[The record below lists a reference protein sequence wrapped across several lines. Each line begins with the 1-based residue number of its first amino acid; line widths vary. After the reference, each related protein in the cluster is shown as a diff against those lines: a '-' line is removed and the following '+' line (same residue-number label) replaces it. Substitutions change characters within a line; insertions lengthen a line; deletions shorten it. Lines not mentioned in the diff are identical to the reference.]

1 MFRVAKYIA
10 VAAMAIVILSSSCG
24 GGNSATTSQPDT
36 DTGLIPD
43 TLRVATL
50 YSPTSYFIFRDE
62 EMGYDYSLVRSF
74 AESKGVTLDLEV
86 VPALSRA
93 VEMLDSGLVDVIAYQ
108 VPVTAYYRD
117 MVYPCGPETYSSQVL
132 VQRIDDPNPVRDVT
146 DLVGREV
153 WVERNSKYMH
163 RLENLNDELG
173 GGISIKIIDRDTI
186 MNEDLIEMVSN
197 KDIPLTI
204 VDNAT
209 ARLNRGYYTDID
221 ASLEVSFHQKSRWGV
236 APDRAWLG
244 DSITAWF
251 EAEGTRLENATL
263 LKRYFEL
270 SKATPARPS
279 IDLKKGHISPYDDF
293 FRKYAKEI
301 GWDWRLIASQ
311 GWIESQFRS
320 DLVSWAGARGI
331 MQIMP
336 STARANGI
344 DPASLDDPETSI
356 RLAVRILSS
365 LDKTMSR
372 YITDPTERRKFVVAA
387 YNSGGAHI
395 IDAIALAKKFGR
407 NSNQWYHGVD
417 SALMMKSD
425 ERYFND
431 PVVKYGYFSGRQTTT
446 YVRDVFN
453 FYEKTLKHIRP

>member
-1 MFRVAKYIA
+1 MTRATSYFATF
-10 VAAMAIVILSSSCG
+10 AMTFVLLSSACG
-24 GGNSATTSQPDT
+24 GGVDKSVQLGIDT
-36 DTGLIPD
+36 FRIPD

-74 AESKGVTLDLEV
+74 AQSKGVTLELEV

-93 VEMLDSGLVDVIAYQ
+93 VEMLDSGLVDIIAYQ

-117 MVYPCGPETYSSQVL
+117 MVYPCGPESYSSQVL
-132 VQRIDDPNPVRDVT
+132 VQRIDDQTPVRDVT

-153 WVERNSKYMH
+153 WVERDSKYMH

-173 GGISIKIIDRDTI
+173 GGISIRVIDRDSI
-186 MNEDLIEMVSN
+186 MNEDLIEMVS
-197 KDIPLTI
+197 KKEIPLSV
-204 VDNAT
+204 VDNTT
-209 ARLNRGYYTDID
+209 ARLNRSYYTDID
-221 ASLEVSFHQKSRWGV
+221 ASLEVSFRQKSRWGV
-236 APDRAWLG
+236 SPNRAWLG

-251 EAEGTRLENATL
+251 DAEGTRMENATL

-270 SKATPARPS
+270 SKTVPTRPS
-279 IDLKKGHISPYDDF
+279 IDLKKGHISPYDNL

-311 GWIESQFRS
+311 GWIESQFRN

-336 STARANGI
+336 STARAHGI
-344 DPASLDDPETSI
+344 DPASLVDPETSI
-356 RLAVRILSS
+356 RLAVKILAS
-365 LDKTMSR
+365 LDKTMKR
-372 YITDPTERRKFVVAA
+372 YIDDPTERRKFIIAA

-407 NSNQWYHGVD
+407 NPKQWFHGVD

-425 ERYFND
+425 ERFYND
-431 PVVKYGYFSGRQTTT
+431 PIVKYGYFRGRQTTT
-446 YVRDVFN
+446 YVREVFN